1 MAKECSGKRSRS
13 RGSQSRTAV
22 FLIVIFLANNGG
34 IESYIYIVYI
44 HKDIYKY
51 N

>member
-1 MAKECSGKRSRS
+1 MAEECSGKRFRS
-13 RGSQSRTAV
+13 RRSQSRIAV
-22 FLIVIFLANNGG
+22 FLIVIFLVNNGG

-44 HKDIYKY
+44 HKYIYTY